1 MKVETLV
8 VATGNKH
15 KLQEIQAIFKDVRV
29 VSAREA
35 GYTGDPEET
44 GATFEENAIIKAR
57 AEAEKMKVKDVVR
70 AAAEALNLPALADDS
85 GLCVAA
91 LGGAPGIYSA
101 RYAGGH
107 GDDKKNR
114 KKLLAELGDEKNRAA
129 YFRSAAAL
137 CFPQSMGGKTVT
149 ETGDTHGRILT
160 REEGENGFGYDCLFY
175 SDDLCKSFG
184 VASAEEKNAVSHRF
198 RALTALKEKLKSED
212 EKQ

>member
-57 AEAEKMKVKDVVR
+57 A
-70 AAAEALNLPALADDS
+70 AAEALNMPALADDS

-114 KKLLAELGDEKNRAA
+114 EKLLAELGDEKNRAA

-149 ETGDTHGRILT
+149 ATGDTYGRILT

>member
-1 MKVETLV
+1 MKLETLI

-44 GATFEENAIIKAR
+44 GATFEENALIKA
-57 AEAEKMKVKDVVR
+57 R

-114 KKLLAELGDEKNRAA
+114 EKLLAELGDEKNRAA

-149 ETGDTHGRILT
+149 ATGDTHGRILT
-160 REEGENGFGYDCLFY
+160 REEGDNGFGYDCLFY

-198 RALTALKEKLKSED
+198 RALTALKEKLKSGD
-212 EKQ
+212 KKQ

>member
-35 GYTGDPEET
+35 GYLGDPEET
-44 GATFEENAIIKAR
+44 GATFEENAVIKA
-57 AEAEKMKVKDVVR
+57 R

-114 KKLLAELGDEKNRAA
+114 EKLLAELGNEKNRAA

-149 ETGDTHGRILT
+149 ATGDTHGRILT

-184 VASAEEKNAVSHRF
+184 VASAEEKNTVSHRF

>member
-29 VSAREA
+29 VSARDA
-35 GYTGDPEET
+35 GYSGDPEET
-44 GATFEENAIIKAR
+44 GATFEENAIIKA
-57 AEAEKMKVKDVVR
+57 R

-114 KKLLAELGDEKNRAA
+114 EKLLAELGDEKNRAA

-149 ETGDTHGRILT
+149 ATGDTHGRILT

>member
-1 MKVETLV
+1 MKAETLV

-35 GYTGDPEET
+35 GYFGDPEET
-44 GATFEENAIIKAR
+44 GATFEENAIIKA
-57 AEAEKMKVKDVVR
+57 R

-114 KKLLAELGDEKNRAA
+114 EKLLAELGDEKNRAA

-149 ETGDTHGRILT
+149 ATGDTHGRILT

-198 RALTALKEKLKSED
+198 RALTALKENM
-212 EKQ
+212 

>member
-35 GYTGDPEET
+35 GYLGDPEET
-44 GATFEENAIIKAR
+44 GATFEENAIIKA
-57 AEAEKMKVKDVVR
+57 R

-85 GLCVAA
+85 GLCVAV

-114 KKLLAELGDEKNRAA
+114 EKLLAELGDEKNRAA

-149 ETGDTHGRILT
+149 ATGDTHGRILT

>member
-35 GYTGDPEET
+35 GYLGNPEET
-44 GATFEENAIIKAR
+44 GATFEENAIIKA
-57 AEAEKMKVKDVVR
+57 R

-114 KKLLAELGDEKNRAA
+114 EKLLAELGDEKNRAA

-149 ETGDTHGRILT
+149 ATGDTHGRILT

-175 SDDLCKSFG
+175 SDDLKKSFG
-184 VASAEEKNAVSHRF
+184 TASAEEKNAVSHRF

>member
-1 MKVETLV
+1 MKAETLV

-35 GYTGDPEET
+35 GYLGDPEET
-44 GATFEENAIIKAR
+44 GATFEENAIIKA
-57 AEAEKMKVKDVVR
+57 R

-114 KKLLAELGDEKNRAA
+114 EKLLAELGDEKNRAA

-149 ETGDTHGRILT
+149 ATGDTHGRILT

-184 VASAEEKNAVSHRF
+184 IASAEEKNAVSHRF

>member
-1 MKVETLV
+1 MKAETLV

-35 GYTGDPEET
+35 GYLGDPEET
-44 GATFEENAIIKAR
+44 GATFEENAIIKA
-57 AEAEKMKVKDVVR
+57 R

-114 KKLLAELGDEKNRAA
+114 EKLLAELGNEKNRAA

-149 ETGDTHGRILT
+149 ATGDTHGRILT

-198 RALTALKEKLKSED
+198 RALTALKEKLKSGD
-212 EKQ
+212 KKQ

>member
-1 MKVETLV
+1 MKPETLV

-35 GYTGDPEET
+35 GYLGDPEET
-44 GATFEENAIIKAR
+44 GATFEENAIIKA
-57 AEAEKMKVKDVVR
+57 R

-114 KKLLAELGDEKNRAA
+114 EKLLAELGDEKNRAA

-149 ETGDTHGRILT
+149 ATGDTYGRILT

-212 EKQ
+212 KKQ

>member
-15 KLQEIQAIFKDVRV
+15 KLQEIQAIFADVRV
-29 VSAREA
+29 ISARES
-35 GYTGDPEET
+35 GYLGDPEET
-44 GATFEENAIIKAR
+44 GATFEENAIIKA
-57 AEAEKMKVKDVVR
+57 R

-114 KKLLAELGDEKNRAA
+114 EKLLAELGDEKNRAA

-149 ETGDTHGRILT
+149 ATGDTHGRILT

-212 EKQ
+212 KKQ

>member
-15 KLQEIQAIFKDVRV
+15 KLQEIQEIFKDVRV

-35 GYTGDPEET
+35 GYLGDPEET
-44 GATFEENAIIKAR
+44 GATFEENAIIKA
-57 AEAEKMKVKDVVR
+57 R

-114 KKLLAELGDEKNRAA
+114 EKLLAELGDEKNRAA

-149 ETGDTHGRILT
+149 ATGDTHGRILT

-198 RALTALKEKLKSED
+198 RALTALKEKLENGDK
-212 EKQ
+212 KQ

>member
-1 MKVETLV
+1 MKAETLV

-35 GYTGDPEET
+35 GYLGDPEET
-44 GATFEENAIIKAR
+44 GATFEENAIIKA
-57 AEAEKMKVKDVVR
+57 R

-114 KKLLAELGDEKNRAA
+114 EKLLAELGNEKNRAA

-149 ETGDTHGRILT
+149 ATGDTHGRILT

>member
-1 MKVETLV
+1 MKAETLV

-35 GYTGDPEET
+35 GYLGDPEET
-44 GATFEENAIIKAR
+44 GATFEENAVIKA
-57 AEAEKMKVKDVVR
+57 R

-114 KKLLAELGDEKNRAA
+114 EKLLHELRGIENRAA

-149 ETGDTHGRILT
+149 ATGDTHGRILT

-184 VASAEEKNAVSHRF
+184 VASAEEKNTVSHRF

>member
-1 MKVETLV
+1 MKLETLI

-35 GYTGDPEET
+35 GYLGDPEET
-44 GATFEENAIIKAR
+44 GATFEENVIIKA
-57 AEAEKMKVKDVVR
+57 R

-114 KKLLAELGDEKNRAA
+114 EKLLAELGDEKNRAA

-149 ETGDTHGRILT
+149 ATGDTYGRILT

>member
-1 MKVETLV
+1 MKLETLI

-35 GYTGDPEET
+35 GYLGDPEET
-44 GATFEENAIIKAR
+44 GATFEENAIIKA
-57 AEAEKMKVKDVVR
+57 R

-114 KKLLAELGDEKNRAA
+114 EKLLAELGDEKNRAA

-149 ETGDTHGRILT
+149 ATGDTYGRILT

>member
-1 MKVETLV
+1 MKLETLI

-35 GYTGDPEET
+35 GYLGDPEET
-44 GATFEENAIIKAR
+44 GATFEENAIIKA
-57 AEAEKMKVKDVVR
+57 R

-114 KKLLAELGDEKNRAA
+114 EKLLAELGDEKNRAA

-149 ETGDTHGRILT
+149 ATGDTHGRILT

-198 RALTALKEKLKSED
+198 RALTALKEKLKRED

>member
-1 MKVETLV
+1 MKLETLI

-29 VSAREA
+29 ISAREA
-35 GYTGDPEET
+35 GYLGDPEET
-44 GATFEENAIIKAR
+44 GATFEENAIIKA
-57 AEAEKMKVKDVVR
+57 R

-101 RYAGGH
+101 RYAGEH

-114 KKLLAELGDEKNRAA
+114 EKLLAELGDEKNRAA

-149 ETGDTHGRILT
+149 ATGDTHGRILT

-198 RALTALKEKLKSED
+198 CALTALKEKLKSED

>member
-15 KLQEIQAIFKDVRV
+15 KLREIQAIFKDVRV

-35 GYTGDPEET
+35 GYLGDPEET
-44 GATFEENAIIKAR
+44 GATFEENAIIKA
-57 AEAEKMKVKDVVR
+57 R

-114 KKLLAELGDEKNRAA
+114 EKLLAELGDEKNRAA
-129 YFRSAAAL
+129 YFRSAVAL
-137 CFPQSMGGKTVT
+137 CFPQSMGGGEITA
-149 ETGDTHGRILT
+149 TGDTHGRILT

>member
-57 AEAEKMKVKDVVR
+57 A
-70 AAAEALNLPALADDS
+70 AAEALNLPALADDS

-114 KKLLAELGDEKNRAA
+114 EKLLAELGDEKNRAA

-149 ETGDTHGRILT
+149 ATGDTHGRILT

-175 SDDLCKSFG
+175 SDDLKKSFG

>member
-15 KLQEIQAIFKDVRV
+15 KLQEIQAIFKDVRM

-35 GYTGDPEET
+35 GYLGDPEET
-44 GATFEENAIIKAR
+44 GATFEENAIIKA
-57 AEAEKMKVKDVVR
+57 R

-114 KKLLAELGDEKNRAA
+114 EKLLAELGDEKNRAA

-149 ETGDTHGRILT
+149 ATGDTHGRILT

-212 EKQ
+212 KKQ

>member
-1 MKVETLV
+1 MKLKTLI

-35 GYTGDPEET
+35 GYLGDPEET
-44 GATFEENAIIKAR
+44 GATFEENVIIKA
-57 AEAEKMKVKDVVR
+57 R

-114 KKLLAELGDEKNRAA
+114 EKLLAELGDEKNRAA

-149 ETGDTHGRILT
+149 ATGDTYGRILT

>member
-35 GYTGDPEET
+35 GYLGDPEET
-44 GATFEENAIIKAR
+44 GATFEENAIIKA
-57 AEAEKMKVKDVVR
+57 R

-114 KKLLAELGDEKNRAA
+114 EKLLAELGDEKNRAA

-149 ETGDTHGRILT
+149 ATGDTHGRILT

-198 RALTALKEKLKSED
+198 RALTALKEKLKSDE

>member
-1 MKVETLV
+1 MKVETLI

-35 GYTGDPEET
+35 GYLGDPEET
-44 GATFEENAIIKAR
+44 GATFEENAIIKA
-57 AEAEKMKVKDVVR
+57 R

-114 KKLLAELGDEKNRAA
+114 EKLLAELGDEKNRAA

-149 ETGDTHGRILT
+149 ATGDTHGRILT

-198 RALTALKEKLKSED
+198 RALTALKEKLKSE
-212 EKQ
+212 EKKQ

>member
-1 MKVETLV
+1 MKLETLI

-35 GYTGDPEET
+35 GYLGDPEET
-44 GATFEENAIIKAR
+44 GATFEENAIIKA
-57 AEAEKMKVKDVVR
+57 R

-114 KKLLAELGDEKNRAA
+114 KKLLAELGDDKKNRAA

-149 ETGDTHGRILT
+149 ATGDTHGRILT

>member
-1 MKVETLV
+1 MKLETLI

-57 AEAEKMKVKDVVR
+57 A
-70 AAAEALNLPALADDS
+70 AAEALNLPALADDS

-114 KKLLAELGDEKNRAA
+114 EKLLAELGDEKNRAA

-149 ETGDTHGRILT
+149 ATGDTHGRILT

-212 EKQ
+212 EK

>member
-1 MKVETLV
+1 MKAETLV

-35 GYTGDPEET
+35 GYLGDPEET
-44 GATFEENAIIKAR
+44 GATFEENAIIKA
-57 AEAEKMKVKDVVR
+57 R

-91 LGGAPGIYSA
+91 LGGAPGIYRA

-114 KKLLAELGDEKNRAA
+114 EKLLAKLGDEKNRAA

-149 ETGDTHGRILT
+149 ATGDTHGRILT

-184 VASAEEKNAVSHRF
+184 VASAEEKNTVSHRF

>member
-1 MKVETLV
+1 MKLETLI

-15 KLQEIQAIFKDVRV
+15 KLQDIQAIFKDVRV

-35 GYTGDPEET
+35 GYLGDPEET

-57 AEAEKMKVKDVVR
+57 A
-70 AAAEALNLPALADDS
+70 AAEALNLPALADDS
-85 GLCVAA
+85 GLCVSA

-114 KKLLAELGDEKNRAA
+114 EKLLAELGDEKNRAA

-149 ETGDTHGRILT
+149 ATGDTHGRILT

>member
-57 AEAEKMKVKDVVR
+57 A
-70 AAAEALNLPALADDS
+70 AAEALNLPALADDS

-114 KKLLAELGDEKNRAA
+114 EKLLAELGDEKNRAA

-149 ETGDTHGRILT
+149 ATGDTHGRILT

-198 RALTALKEKLKSED
+198 RALTALKEKLKSE
-212 EKQ
+212 EKKQ